1 MRSSHTIISHV
12 PEQSKIPEFLKL
24 SKIKKDNPLNTLK
37 YIKTPVM
44 ALGLMISSYFAIQA
58 VISGTQ
64 LMWLGGTDKKTLFL
78 NISFLALSVITSAL
92 FALLVRASG
101 KPEYEESNE
110 EGFTDEEGDEE
121 AFEDV
126 SDVDRNQGN

>member
-1 MRSSHTIISHV
+1 M
-12 PEQSKIPEFLKL
+12 
-24 SKIKKDNPLNTLK
+24 NTLK